1 MFIKFAHH
9 LKAHPLHRHLTFL
22 GVAFMAVLINGYHFG
37 TFDQVFH
44 IPFLL
49 KFISPE
55 LYPNDPFLN
64 LRWYHFSLFWFP
76 FIPLFKAGLLEISMF
91 LVHILTVYGTVWMF
105 WALTDTLFNHDLAGL
120 LVALALIVPHLGFPG
135 FQIIEFSLLN
145 RTFVLP
151 FLLGVILLYLKG
163 KKIPAFIL
171 LGALFN
177 LHVIYAIFVLCMLLF
192 HELLTFK
199 WRNWWRPFLQL
210 ALFTLASL
218 PVLLW
223 RMDTGNGID
232 FTLRPEMV
240 DFVAS
245 GLLFTDYYPI
255 SKAPYMIGNLLAG
268 AGTVWAFILGYRHS
282 SRTPKHLMMRNFA
295 LAIGVLLLV
304 GTFASYLLP
313 VTILIQM
320 QILRVGVFM
329 LYIGMIY
336 FAYFISK
343 RYEDGALSQQQLLT
357 LCLGYILIPI
367 ILIPILIYFLVCQ
380 LNKSPKPTG
389 WLLPVV
395 IAIPVISMTAAFV
408 QNFWSPGFHIFG
420 PKTEWREA
428 QEWAKENTEQD
439 ALFITPPQIFWHYT
453 SDWRVFSQ
461 RSTVVTIPELMEI
474 PFDPSYE
481 QDFKDR
487 LNDIA
492 PGAID
497 LFDSN
502 YIHTLETTGQA
513 FYTNTTE
520 DFIRLGCTYQADYL
534 VVESDHPYNL
544 EQIYENGDF
553 IVYQLPDCAADE

>member
-1 MFIKFAHH
+1 MFIKFARH
-9 LKAHPLHRHLTFL
+9 LKEHPLHRHLTFL
-22 GVAFMAVLINGYHFG
+22 GLGFLAVLVNGYHFG

-55 LYPNDPFLN
+55 LYPNDPFLD
-64 LRWYHFSLFWFP
+64 LRLYHFSLFWFP
-76 FIPLFKAGLLEISMF
+76 FIPLYKAGLLEISMF
-91 LVHILTVYGTVWMF
+91 IVHILTVYGTVWMF
-105 WALTDTLFNHDLAGL
+105 WALTDELFNNDLASL

-177 LHVIYAIFVLCMLLF
+177 LHVIYAVFVLCMLLF

-199 WRNWWRPFLQL
+199 WRNWWRPVLQL
-210 ALFTLASL
+210 VLFTIAGL

-223 RMDTGNGID
+223 RMDTGSGID

-240 DFVAS
+240 DFVAR
-245 GLLFTDYYPI
+245 GLLFTDYFPL
-255 SKAPYMIGNLLAG
+255 STAPYVIGNLLAG
-268 AGTVWAFILGYRHS
+268 AGTVWAFVLGYRLS
-282 SRTPKHLMMRNFA
+282 PQTPKHRIMRDFA
-295 LAIGVLLLV
+295 LAIGILVLV
-304 GTFASYLLP
+304 GTVASYLLP

-329 LYIGMIY
+329 LYFGMIY
-336 FAYFISK
+336 FSFFISK
-343 RYEDGALSQQQLLT
+343 RYEDGSLSKQNLLI
-357 LCLGYILIPI
+357 LSLGYILIPTV
-367 ILIPILIYFLVCQ
+367 LVPILIYFVIRYLARAR
-380 LNKSPKPTG
+380 KPSG

-395 IAIPVISMTAAFV
+395 VAIPLAALAV
-408 QNFWSPGFHIFG
+408 AIPQNFWSPGIQILG
-420 PKTEWREA
+420 PQSEWREV
-428 QEWAKENTEQD
+428 QEWAKDNTDPD

-474 PFDPSYE
+474 PFYPPFE
-481 QDFKDR
+481 QDFKRR

-492 PGAID
+492 PGAMEQ
-497 LFDSN
+497 FSGN
-502 YIHTLETTGQA
+502 YIQTLEVTGQA

-520 DFIRLGCTYQADYL
+520 DFVRQSCTYQADYL
-534 VVESDHPYNL
+534 VVEQGHSYDL
-544 EQIYENGDF
+544 TQIY
-553 IVYQLPDCAADE
+553 

>member
-9 LKAHPLHRHLTFL
+9 FKEHPLHRHLTFL
-22 GVAFMAVLINGYHFG
+22 GVALLAVLVNGYHFG

-64 LRWYHFSLFWFP
+64 LRWYHFSFFWFP
-76 FIPLFKAGLLEISMF
+76 FIPLYKAGMLEVSMF
-91 LVHILTVYGTVWMF
+91 VVHMLTVYGTIWMF
-105 WALTDTLFNHDLAGL
+105 WALTDELFNNDLASL
-120 LVALALIVPHLGFPG
+120 LVSLALIVPHLGFPG

-163 KKIPAFIL
+163 KKFPAFIL

-199 WRNWWRPFLQL
+199 WRHWWRPVLQL
-210 ALFTLASL
+210 VLFTLAGL

-223 RMDTGNGID
+223 RMDTGSGIS

-240 DFVAS
+240 DFVAR
-245 GLLFTDYYPI
+245 GLMFTVYFPI
-255 SKAPYMIGNLLAG
+255 STSPYVIGNLVAG
-268 AGTVWAFILGYRHS
+268 AGTVWAFVLGYRLS
-282 SRTPKHLMMRNFA
+282 PQTPKHRMMRNFA
-295 LAIGVLLLV
+295 LAIGILILV
-304 GTFASYLLP
+304 GTLASYLLP

-329 LYIGMIY
+329 LYFGMIY
-336 FAYFISK
+336 FAFFISK
-343 RYEDGALSQQQLLT
+343 RYEDGTLSKQSLLT
-357 LCLGYILIPI
+357 LSLGYILIPTV
-367 ILIPILIYFLVCQ
+367 LIPILIYFFIRYLT
-380 LNKSPKPTG
+380 KSRKATG
-389 WLLPVV
+389 WMLPVI
-395 IAIPVISMTAAFV
+395 IAVPLIALGVAIH
-408 QNFWSPGFHIFG
+408 QKLWSPGIHIFG
-420 PKTEWREA
+420 PQGEWRDV
-428 QEWAKENTEQD
+428 QEWAKDNTHPD

-474 PFDPSYE
+474 PFDPPFE
-481 QDFKDR
+481 HNFKRR

-492 PGAID
+492 PGAIEQ
-497 LFDSN
+497 FDGN
-502 YIHTLETTGQA
+502 YIHSLETTGET
-513 FYTNTTE
+513 FYTQTTE
-520 DFIRLGCTYQADYL
+520 DFIRLSCTYQADYL
-534 VVESDHPYNL
+534 VVEQGHAYDLNP
-544 EQIYENGDF
+544 IYKNSGY
-553 IVYQLPDCAADE
+553 IVYQLPGCVEP